1 MKRHIAATPRCK
13 QKWEKEIM
21 STSNV
26 KEDRKTSSH
35 LQFPDAAIDNPNI
48 WDDLHAFVPELS
60 PDAGPSDRVE
70 EVVVQARGSPDTKS
84 RRYVEAYPR
93 PVGIAIGQGKTKFQ
107 VIYEAQTGQDQS
119 IYGPFTNNEEWELAQ
134 WLSRRVG
141 QKAIDEY
148 LKLSIVSPEV
158 ELYRSLKKYRLK
170 IVAACHSTTAIHTS
184 RRLTSCPLVQSG
196 TARSSRSKAT

>member
-13 QKWEKEIM
+13 HRWEKEIM
-21 STSNV
+21 SAASNV
-26 KEDRKTSSH
+26 KADQKTSAH
-35 LQFPDAAIDNPNI
+35 LQVPDSAIDIPNT
-48 WDDLHAFVPELS
+48 WDDLHAFVPEPS
-60 PDAGPSDRVE
+60 PEAGPSDHVE
-70 EVVVQARGSPDTKS
+70 EVDVQVRQSPDTKS

-107 VIYEAQTGQDQS
+107 EMYEAQTGQGQS

-148 LKLSIVSPEV
+148 LKLSIVSPKI
-158 ELYRSLKKYRLK
+158 EL
-170 IVAACHSTTAIHTS
+170 
-184 RRLTSCPLVQSG
+184 
-196 TARSSRSKAT
+196 

>member
-1 MKRHIAATPRCK
+1 MASQSSSSRCKYCHKELRSDSAMKRHIAATPRCK

-26 KEDRKTSSH
+26 KEDWKTSSH

-48 WDDLHAFVPELS
+48 WDDLHAFVPELRSFWPCGRGGCPS
-60 PDAGPSDRVE
+60 PRKPGHQKSTLRQSISSACWYCYRAGKDEISM
-70 EVVVQARGSPDTKS
+70 
-84 RRYVEAYPR
+84 
-93 PVGIAIGQGKTKFQ
+93 
-107 VIYEAQTGQDQS
+107 IYEAQTGQDQS

-141 QKAIDEY
+141 QKAIEEY

-158 ELYRSLKKYRLK
+158 GR
-170 IVAACHSTTAIHTS
+170 
-184 RRLTSCPLVQSG
+184 
-196 TARSSRSKAT
+196 